1 MEKEK
6 KKKNSKQPKF
16 SKKAEGEEALT
27 NLINTLA
34 KEGVL
39 IRKEEKDLLYRI
51 KILEN
56 EVNLLRDL
64 FVRVLQVDKTV
75 DKTKSTLQD

>member
-16 SKKAEGEEALT
+16 SKKAEGEEVLT

-75 DKTKSTLQD
+75 DKTKFTLQD